1 MAFELER
8 ILYDTEDFLRRSL
21 GSSAAREAK
30 KRKARRAWQEAVGRT
45 RRAGLLFVGIVGV
58 LIALSLV
65 ASVPLLTWIIAL
77 PTIFLFAL
85 VSLFWPT
92 RDARRQDDPRR
103 PIELGALAA
112 RAEEWLLDRRRELP
126 GRALPAADRIL
137 TRLAEL
143 QPDLVALDPGSPVG
157 GDARRLIGE
166 HLPRLVDSYLELPAS
181 ARAPGSES
189 SKRFGESLDIVSG
202 ELDHLLERA
211 STDRHLSF
219 QTQSRFIEARY
230 REDDGLKGD

>member
-30 KRKARRAWQEAVGRT
+30 KRKARRAWEEAVGRI
-45 RRAGLLFVGIVGV
+45 RRAGLIFVAIAGL
-58 LIALSLV
+58 LIAWSL
-65 ASVPLLTWIIAL
+65 AAPVPLLTWIVAL

-85 VSLFWPT
+85 ISLFWPT
-92 RDARRQDDPRR
+92 RGARRQDDPRR
-103 PIELGALAA
+103 PIDLGTLAA
-112 RAEEWLLDRRRELP
+112 RAEEGLLDRRRELP

-143 QPDLVALDPGSPVG
+143 QPGLAALDSASPVG

-166 HLPRLVDSYLELPAS
+166 HLPRLVETYVELPAS
-181 ARAPGSES
+181 ARSPSSES
-189 SKRFGESLDIVSG
+189 SKRFGESLDIVAG
-202 ELDHLLERA
+202 ELDHLLARA
-211 STDRHLSF
+211 SSDRHRSF
-219 QTQSRFIEARY
+219 QTQSRFIETRY
-230 REDDGLKGD
+230 REDGSLKGD